1 MSQDFADFET
11 PDYFEAE
18 ALGQPGNRR
27 FRLIA
32 KQGAQTACLWLERAD
47 VELLIQGMQQTLAE
61 ITGSDVLR
69 VEGEQTATAAPSPR
83 ADFPANPDTE
93 FQVGRWALGYDQLNG
108 TIIFVAASLE
118 MALETTEE
126 DELIPEF
133 RVALSQT
140 EAERFAQAAE
150 GVVASGRPRCPLCG
164 VPLSHPDEEHG
175 CVKKNGHHKLDLS
188 GGQ

>member
-32 KQGAQTACLWLERAD
+32 RQGTQTACLWLERAD

-69 VEGEQTATAAPSPR
+69 VEGEQSTPPAPPPR
-83 ADFPANPDTE
+83 TDFPANPDTE

-108 TIIFVAASLE
+108 NIIFVAASLE
-118 MALETTEE
+118 TAMELTEE
-126 DELIPEF
+126 DDLIPEF
-133 RVALSQT
+133 RVALTQA
-140 EAERFAQAAE
+140 EAERFAQHAE
-150 GVVASGRPRCPLCG
+150 GVVAAGRPRCPLCG
-164 VPLSHPDEEHG
+164 MPLSHAGEEHV
-175 CVKKNGHHKLDLS
+175 CVKQNGHHKLEL
-188 GGQ
+188 G